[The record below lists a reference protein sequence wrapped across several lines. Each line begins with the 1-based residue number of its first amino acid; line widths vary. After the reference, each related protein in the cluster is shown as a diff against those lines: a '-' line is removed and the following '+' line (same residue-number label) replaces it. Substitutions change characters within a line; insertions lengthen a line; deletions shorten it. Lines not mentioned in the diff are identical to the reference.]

1 MDLDAVREA
10 IATKVY
16 HLTSETKVPLHK
28 HDEKDEVF
36 YCIKGSGFGV
46 LEDNETE
53 LAAGEA
59 FIVRAGT
66 MHSLR
71 TEGDLF
77 VASVLVPAVEQ

>member
-1 MDLDAVREA
+1 MDLDAVKEA

-16 HLTSETKVPLHK
+16 HLTSGTKVPLHK
-28 HDEKDEVF
+28 HDGKDEVF

-46 LEDNETE
+46 LQDHETE
-53 LAAGEA
+53 LAVGEA

-77 VASVLVPAVEQ
+77 VASFLVPVAEQ

>member
-1 MDLDAVREA
+1 MDLDAVKEA

-16 HLTSETKVPLHK
+16 HITPDKNVPLHK
-28 HDEKDEVF
+28 HDDKDEVF

-46 LEDNETE
+46 LEEKEIE
-53 LAAGEA
+53 LTVGEA

-66 MHSLR
+66 KHSLR

-77 VASVLVPAVEQ
+77 VASFIVPRVE